1 MLFGTVSGLWHG
13 MGHCLGGIIMKTV
26 GQLLE
31 VKGHDVW
38 SVGPK
43 STVSAAIEL
52 MASKEVGALMVLE
65 GAAPVGIISERDCIR
80 KVLLAQRSA
89 ADTAVTKIMTKRV
102 ICAPP
107 DHTVEQCMALM
118 TDRRF
123 RHLPV
128 MDNGQLVGI
137 ISIGD
142 LVKTIIDEQQF
153 IIDQLVHYITG

>member
-1 MLFGTVSGLWHG
+1 
-13 MGHCLGGIIMKTV
+13 MKTV

-38 SVGPK
+38 SVGPR
-43 STVSAAIEL
+43 SSVSAAIEL
-52 MASKEVGALMVLE
+52 MANKEVGALMVME

-89 ADTAVTKIMTKRV
+89 ADTPVTKIMTKRV
-102 ICAPP
+102 IYAPP